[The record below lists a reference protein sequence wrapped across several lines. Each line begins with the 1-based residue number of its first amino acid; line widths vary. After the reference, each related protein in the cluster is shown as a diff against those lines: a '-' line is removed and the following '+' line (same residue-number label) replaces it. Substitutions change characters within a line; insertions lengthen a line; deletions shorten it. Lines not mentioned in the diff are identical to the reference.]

1 MSHNQPSTEFLDLCD
16 RMGFLVIDEAFDKW
30 KSGNSYYTRYF
41 DEWWQRDLGNMLL
54 RDRNH
59 PSVILWSIGNELIE
73 AWSKSDE
80 GVERAAMLQ
89 DFVHK
94 MEPTR
99 QVMLAAQNN
108 HQDKFSGVTD
118 VIGYN
123 YLEARAISDHK
134 KYPERCFLISEELP
148 YYSGAEGNLRS
159 YTPINPWS
167 VIAAHDFIAGG
178 FIWPGVDYLGEAG
191 WPSKGWPNGLFDIC
205 MFEKPRA
212 AYHRAMW
219 NPEPMVRIAVKDP
232 FADIDHGRDLWQ
244 WPSIVDHW
252 NFDGKF
258 NGLVIE
264 VLTTTNCEEVELYRN
279 DKLMGRERAA
289 NYTNNTI
296 VWNIPYTPGTLLAKG
311 YNQGKEV
318 AKWEIKTAG
327 VPASLKAEADRM
339 EIAADGQDLSHIS
352 LTLVDKNGVKVQT
365 DNRRISVKVSG
376 EGRLKAL
383 DTGDLRVDSFCRDN
397 VLTYFGQALLT
408 VQSTRKA
415 GNIRADIQV
424 EGIDKPFSVMITTK

>member
-1 MSHNQPSTEFLDLCD
+1 MVAYPQSTS
-16 RMGFLVIDEAFDKW
+16 RRGLV
-30 KSGNSYYTRYF
+30 RR
-41 DEWWQRDLGNMLL
+41 RDLGNMLL

-424 EGIDKPFSVMITTK
+424 EGIDKPALG

>member
-1 MSHNQPSTEFLDLCD
+1 
-16 RMGFLVIDEAFDKW
+16 
-30 KSGNSYYTRYF
+30 
-41 DEWWQRDLGNMLL
+41 
-54 RDRNH
+54 
-59 PSVILWSIGNELIE
+59 
-73 AWSKSDE
+73 
-80 GVERAAMLQ
+80 
-89 DFVHK
+89 
-94 MEPTR
+94 
-99 QVMLAAQNN
+99 
-108 HQDKFSGVTD
+108 
-118 VIGYN
+118 
-123 YLEARAISDHK
+123 
-134 KYPERCFLISEELP
+134 
-148 YYSGAEGNLRS
+148 
-159 YTPINPWS
+159 
-167 VIAAHDFIAGG
+167 
-178 FIWPGVDYLGEAG
+178 
-191 WPSKGWPNGLFDIC
+191 
-205 MFEKPRA
+205 
-212 AYHRAMW
+212 
-219 NPEPMVRIAVKDP
+219 
-232 FADIDHGRDLWQ
+232 
-244 WPSIVDHW
+244 
-252 NFDGKF
+252 
-258 NGLVIE
+258 
-264 VLTTTNCEEVELYRN
+264 
-279 DKLMGRERAA
+279 MGRERAA